1 MNSIGPFVVIL
12 EDAPYLIK
20 KTSVKPAL
28 QLNCMY
34 KLYLLLYYL
43 YFKNEIISHLE
54 VFKLENAFI
63 FI

>member
-1 MNSIGPFVVIL
+1 MPFF
-12 EDAPYLIK
+12 YQ

-43 YFKNEIISHLE
+43 YFKNELISHLE